1 VAHDLPENGAY
12 ALLEAR
18 HIDALT
24 EAVRAQTTNLA
35 ISNDLMRKQIA
46 ALDRLTVV
54 LERADAPPE
63 DAASD
68 VALDEST
75 AGPDREPAG
84 PAGPAMARTSSR
96 DIPR

>member
-1 VAHDLPENGAY
+1 VAHDVAENGAY

-54 LERADAPPE
+54 LERADAPSE

-68 VALDEST
+68 VALDEAT
-75 AGPDREPAG
+75 AGPEGELMVP
-84 PAGPAMARTSSR
+84 RTPSQ

>member
-1 VAHDLPENGAY
+1 MAHDLPENGAY

-24 EAVRAQTTNLA
+24 AAVRAQTTNLA

-75 AGPDREPAG
+75 AGPEGELVVP
-84 PAGPAMARTSSR
+84 RTPSQ